1 MEQEKTTG
9 TLAQGN
15 QTEIRSKRMYA
26 DATVQNILAANI
38 AILKKTHSQVAGN
51 GYSRATAD
59 DTTSAI
65 LTPEEA
71 KKAIALGVHIGV
83 ISEFEDYHGS
93 RKGTYSF
100 SPIMEEKA
108 VDDWSKKL
116 KHGKISIDPVY
127 EYEYMEENAIRLSD
141 IKVLVQQEMK
151 KDEMILTGRMD
162 EIIAINKQYSFD
174 AAKAEMDIRERNKIN
189 YAVNESFRFVSND
202 ELRAAVSFMEN
213 EILIPNIYS
222 EPEFKIHG
230 TTEELFLQ
238 AGNGYINDPD
248 ALHRVR
254 EILIQENRTGDAEYV
269 GFMEEREREFLEYHG
284 FYTVAQ
290 MKLDFMKGKEER
302 VNITTREGLR
312 FSVGYEKE
320 NDSVSVCVQ
329 HRGNGETI
337 NLSED
342 VVSISLDEFKK
353 MNREDFDDFVGK
365 ISKLEGKQINEKN
378 FSDTFENLSED
389 VVSISLDEFKKMNRE
404 DFDDFVGKIS
414 KLEGKQINEKNFSD
428 TFDNVVG
435 ELVAYLQENK
445 KMDEAASVFV
455 MAAYTKQIE
464 EKLDKAVKQ
473 ISDMQTQLNSIGPK
487 QKNRNTG
494 LFQYISN
501 VSNEV
506 NKQYCGMKCE
516 LVSIKEEMIK
526 KSSDIIASLKQK
538 GIGEL
543 ERVSEFLD
551 LQTKL
556 DHFCEMTQHAL
567 NSVDETLRRIDLTGK
582 HIGIAGREVVNAVR
596 AVGGKTEKLY
606 IGENQ
611 SFTEILKK
619 PFLAQRTLLE
629 QILKGAQKMEER
641 CKQLSVG
648 AEQQQEKTEVNQFE
662 KRGRSR

>member
-1 MEQEKTTG
+1 MEQEKITG
-9 TLAQGN
+9 VLAQGN

-26 DATVQNILAANI
+26 DATIQNILAANI
-38 AILKKTHSQVAGN
+38 AILKKLHSQVAGN

-59 DTTSAI
+59 DTTSAV

-93 RKGTYSF
+93 TKGAYSF

-116 KHGKISIDPVY
+116 RNGKISIDPVY

-141 IKVLVQQEMK
+141 IKALVQQEMK

-162 EIIAINKQYSFD
+162 EIITINKQYSFN
-174 AAKAEMDIRERNKIN
+174 AAKVEMDIRERNKIN

-213 EILIPNIYS
+213 DILIPNIHS

-320 NDSVSVCVQ
+320 NGRVSVCVQ
-329 HRGNGETI
+329 HRGNGET
-337 NLSED
+337 
-342 VVSISLDEFKK
+342 
-353 MNREDFDDFVGK
+353 
-365 ISKLEGKQINEKN
+365 
-378 FSDTFENLSED
+378 TNLSED

-473 ISDMQTQLNSIGPK
+473 ISDMQMQLDSIGPK

-582 HIGIAGREVVNAVR
+582 HIGIAGREVANAVR
-596 AVGGKTEKLY
+596 AAGGKTEKIY

-662 KRGRSR
+662 KRGQSR

>member
-26 DATVQNILAANI
+26 DATVQNILTANI
-38 AILKKTHSQVAGN
+38 AILKKPHSQVAGN

-65 LTPEEA
+65 LTSEEA

-93 RKGTYSF
+93 TKGTYSF

-108 VDDWSKKL
+108 VDDWINKKL
-116 KHGKISIDPVY
+116 RHGKISIDPVY

-141 IKVLVQQEMK
+141 IKTLVRQEIK

-162 EIIAINKQYSFD
+162 EIIAINKQYSFN

-213 EILIPNIYS
+213 DILIPNIHS

-269 GFMEEREREFLEYHG
+269 GVIEEREREFLEYHG

-290 MKLDFMKGKEER
+290 MKLDFMNGKEER

-320 NDSVSVCVQ
+320 NDRVSVCVQ
-329 HRGNGETI
+329 HRGNGETT
-337 NLSED
+337 NPSED
-342 VVSISLDEFKK
+342 VASISLDEFKK
-353 MNREDFDDFVGK
+353 MNREEFDDFVGK
-365 ISKLEGKQINEKN
+365 ISKLK
-378 FSDTFENLSED
+378 
-389 VVSISLDEFKKMNRE
+389 
-404 DFDDFVGKIS
+404 
-414 KLEGKQINEKNFSD
+414 GKQINEKNFSD

-445 KMDEAASVFV
+445 KVDEAASVFV

-473 ISDMQTQLNSIGPK
+473 ISDMQVQLDSMRSK
-487 QKNRNTG
+487 QKNRNTE

-543 ERVSEFLD
+543 ERVSEFLG

-556 DHFCEMTQHAL
+556 DHFCEMTQRAL
-567 NSVDETLRRIDLTGK
+567 NRVDEIVRRIDLTGK

-596 AVGGKTEKLY
+596 AAGGKTEKLY

-629 QILKGAQKMEER
+629 QILKGEQKMEER

-648 AEQQQEKTEVNQFE
+648 AEHQQEKTEVNQFE